1 MSLAIEIPNDYF
13 LVFVQFLEKTLYI
26 LNDFCK
32 CKFMSD
38 MNSKGKFEVVEILEM
53 VFNSFLVENQTI
65 ILKHEVIQPPVEI
78 TPHL

>member
-1 MSLAIEIPNDYF
+1 
-13 LVFVQFLEKTLYI
+13 
-26 LNDFCK
+26 
-32 CKFMSD
+32 MSD